1 MDKIGK
7 IIKANLSDKSDM
19 PEWYHKRLEICGT
32 CPLNS
37 VNFSPQTIPE
47 KTRFAMFTSLNT
59 GSPFCWECGCKIS
72 AKTSL
77 PESECGGKPKRW
89 SSIGDMQVIDWERAD
104 YSVENLSVSKVNM
117 ALVRG
122 EISINYGQIKEGS
135 NTKISI
141 LIKPKTEED
150 FINLKISSECGC
162 TTMEPTREGRNVRL
176 DIEYDSTRIGK
187 FNKAVTLD
195 YISNKSNQLRLRIN
209 GEVNKNKKED
219 EL

>member
-7 IIKANLSDKSDM
+7 IIKANLSDKSNM
-19 PEWYHKRLEICGT
+19 PDWYQKRLDICGT

-37 VNFSPQTIPE
+37 VNFNVQTLPE
-47 KTRFAMFTSLNT
+47 KTRFAKFSLLNT

-89 SSIGDMQVIDWERAD
+89 DRVDNVQEIGWDKSD
-104 YSVENLSVSKVNM
+104 YTIENLSVDKVNI
-117 ALVRG
+117 AFVRG
-122 EISINYGQIKEGS
+122 EISVSYGQIEEMS
-135 NTKISI
+135 DTKIS
-141 LIKPKTEED
+141 LLVKPKTKED

-162 TTMEPTREGRNVRL
+162 TTMEPVREGRNIRL
-176 DIEYDSTRIGK
+176 DIEYDSERIGK
-187 FNKAVTLD
+187 FNKAVKLD
-195 YISNKSNQLRLRIN
+195 YISNRTSQLRLRIN
-209 GEVNKNKKED
+209 GEVNKKKKED